1 MGALDNRTRSGD
13 LCIVATHRKD
23 LYHVLRKEFAH
34 NENIKMILDR
44 RHGERRAFRRAT
56 EEERRRNQ
64 RRVDDKSYLLN
75 TLGVMF
81 VSRAHVKRVTQD
93 DGS

>member
-1 MGALDNRTRSGD
+1 MGASDNRTWSGD

-23 LYHVLRKEFAH
+23 LYHVLRKEFAD

-56 EEERRRNQ
+56 EEDRRRNQ
-64 RRVDDKSYLLN
+64 RRVSDESYLLN
-75 TLGVMF
+75 TLGVVF
-81 VSRAHVKRVTQD
+81 VSRAHVERVAHE

>member
-1 MGALDNRTRSGD
+1 MGASANRTRSSD
-13 LCIVATHRKD
+13 LCIVAAHRKD

-64 RRVDDKSYLLN
+64 RRVSDESYLLN
-75 TLGVMF
+75 TLGVVF
-81 VSRAHVKRVTQD
+81 VSRAHVERGAHD
-93 DGS
+93 EGS

>member
-1 MGALDNRTRSGD
+1 MGASDNRTWSGD

-23 LYHVLRKEFAH
+23 LYHVLRKEFAD

-56 EEERRRNQ
+56 EDERRRSQ
-64 RRVDDKSYLLN
+64 RRVSDESYLLN
-75 TLGVMF
+75 TLGVVF
-81 VSRAHVKRVTQD
+81 VSRAHVERVAHE

>member
-1 MGALDNRTRSGD
+1 MGASDNRIWSGD

-23 LYHVLRKEFAH
+23 LYHVLRKEFAD

-56 EEERRRNQ
+56 EEDRRRNQ
-64 RRVDDKSYLLN
+64 RRVSDESYLLN
-75 TLGVMF
+75 TLGVVF
-81 VSRAHVKRVTQD
+81 VSRAHVERVAHE

>member
-1 MGALDNRTRSGD
+1 MGASDNRTWSGD

-23 LYHVLRKEFAH
+23 LYHVLRKEFAD

-64 RRVDDKSYLLN
+64 RRVSDESYLLN
-75 TLGVMF
+75 TLGVVF
-81 VSRAHVKRVTQD
+81 VSRAHVERVAHE

>member
-44 RHGERRAFRRAT
+44 RHGERRAVRRAT

-64 RRVDDKSYLLN
+64 RRVNDDSYLLK
-75 TLGVMF
+75 TLGVVF
-81 VSRAHVKRVTQD
+81 VSKAHAERAR
-93 DGS
+93 